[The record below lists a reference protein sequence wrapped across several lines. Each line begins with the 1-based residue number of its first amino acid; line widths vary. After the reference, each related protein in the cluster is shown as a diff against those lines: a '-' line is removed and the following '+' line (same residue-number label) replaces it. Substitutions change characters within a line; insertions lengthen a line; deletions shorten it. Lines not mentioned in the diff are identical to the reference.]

1 MPSIQNIGSH
11 MWSNPALK
19 RDAAKA
25 RRPLASRWAFNTT
38 ANVERIFDGN
48 LEVIMKRTV
57 LFLALATLSGA
68 VLADKYVNGYT
79 RKDGT
84 YVQGHTKSS
93 PDEYRYNNK
102 GSQTYGGTQRD
113 EYSSGTGATNKRNS
127 GYGWRDNDSDG
138 VSNPYD
144 KKPDSRRGW

>member
-1 MPSIQNIGSH
+1 MGPSN
-11 MWSNPALK
+11 NC
-19 RDAAKA
+19 
-25 RRPLASRWAFNTT
+25 WAFNAT
-38 ANVERIFDGN
+38 AIVERIFDGT
-48 LEVIMKRTV
+48 LEVIMKRAV

-102 GSQTYGGTQRD
+102 GSQTYGGNQRD
-113 EYSSGTGATNKRNS
+113 EYSSGTGATNKSNS